1 MGLIIFGHPDFAR
14 LLADRIPNATFI
26 AIEERIFPDGE
37 ICPRLVFS
45 NENQISESHVVVV
58 VQLGADQN
66 KNDYL
71 ISLLW
76 TIYNIKQYNPAR
88 ISCIFPYHIYSR
100 QDRETRRGDPI
111 SIQYLAEM
119 LESAGIDDFLTI
131 NSHIF
136 GKSDIQKIFTHSKA
150 YDISAIPI
158 LIKGLQ
164 NHLSLKG
171 EELICLSPDV
181 GAISLAYAAA
191 TAIRSPFHG
200 AIHKER
206 DPNTGEVTQTI
217 SKLNLEIKGKNI
229 VVVDDLVS
237 SGGTMIGAAKLL
249 KQQGAKQVF
258 FAYVHAVHSPSNF
271 QKLLAV
277 NSGGIFSTDTIR
289 CNMEGLTTIS
299 IIPLLA
305 EWIQKLHSWMN

>member
-1 MGLIIFGHPDFAR
+1 MELIIFGQSDFAR
-14 LLADRIPNATFI
+14 QIADRIQNATFL
-26 AIEERIFPDGE
+26 AIEERTFPDGE
-37 ICPRLVFS
+37 ICPRLVFT
-45 NENQISESHVVVV
+45 NENQLSGSHVVVV
-58 VQLGADQN
+58 VQLGTDQN

-76 TIYNIKQYNPAR
+76 TIYNIKQYNPER
-88 ISCIFPYHIYSR
+88 VSCIFPYHIYSR
-100 QDRETRRGDPI
+100 QDRETRRGEPI
-111 SIQYLAEM
+111 SLQYLAEI
-119 LESAGIDDFLTI
+119 LESAGIDDFLTL

-136 GKSDIQKIFTHSKA
+136 GKTDIQKIFSNSKA

-158 LIKGLQ
+158 LMKGLQ
-164 NHLSLKG
+164 NHLSLEG

-191 TAIRSPFHG
+191 TAIKSPLYG

-206 DPNTGEVTQTI
+206 DPNTGEVTQTL
-217 SKLNLEIKGKNI
+217 SKLNLEIKGRNF

-237 SGGTMIGAAKLL
+237 SGSTMIGAAKLL
-249 KQQGAKQVF
+249 KQEGAKQVY

-277 NSGGIFSTDTIR
+277 KPGGIFSTDTIR
-289 CNMEGLTTIS
+289 STVEGLTTIS

-305 EWIQKLHSWMN
+305 EWIQRLHSKMN